1 MDGTGK
7 AGHGD
12 GSDVRS
18 YLVSLKMLEKTLGK
32 LDSIKNTVAA
42 NFIFLNVRFFFF
54 KLGLLAAH

>member
-12 GSDVRS
+12 GSDVQS

-32 LDSIKNTVAA
+32 PDSIRNTVAA
-42 NFIFLNVRFFFF
+42 NFIFLNVIFFIFF
-54 KLGLLAAH
+54 

>member
-12 GSDVRS
+12 GSDVQF

-32 LDSIKNTVAA
+32 PVSIKNIVAA
-42 NFIFLNVRFFFF
+42 NFIF
-54 KLGLLAAH
+54 